1 MWVII
6 GKWSRLLPTRL
17 SFWRKKNSILYE
29 NWDPCA
35 YQAER
40 LPKCFM
46 NYEIMNIIAI
56 LLLNNNIISLNNG
69 LHYVVVYIQICGWW
83 DADSGVCQWAS
94 EPHRQTHAQD
104 IFLGE
109 ELEPT
114 TAESIS
120 PRLQR
125 EAEEE

>member
-1 MWVII
+1 
-6 GKWSRLLPTRL
+6 
-17 SFWRKKNSILYE
+17 
-29 NWDPCA
+29 
-35 YQAER
+35 
-40 LPKCFM
+40 
-46 NYEIMNIIAI
+46 MNIIAI

-83 DADSGVCQWAS
+83 DADSGVCQWAN

-125 EAEEE
+125 EAEDERIRARRMRAWDTDDDGDEAEKVDDVQQVKRSESKSAPSA